1 MPYPTSRIDP
11 ETNAQLS
18 VALPWK
24 ILRVLTEA
32 TQVVASDEYCRRK
45 DYLLEALRNVEY
57 ARVILSQAWTA
68 NELTSP
74 PVKVFNKADFV
85 DVVDI
90 REAV

>member
-1 MPYPTSRIDP
+1 MTYPKSRLDP
-11 ETNAQLS
+11 DAGAALAVS
-18 VALPWK
+18 LPWK
-24 ILRVLTEA
+24 LLRVISEA
-32 TQVVASDEYCRRK
+32 TYTVASDEYCRRK
-45 DYLLEALRNVEY
+45 DHLLEAMRNVEY

-74 PVKVFNKADFV
+74 PVKVFNKADFA